1 MGSGISDSACPH
13 HIHKIKKM
21 KSNKNVQIQELVKE
35 LKKLSIEQKV
45 NFWKRIA
52 KDLEKPTRQRRT
64 VNVWKIDKYAKD
76 NETVIVPGKVL
87 GTGELN
93 KKVNV
98 AAFNFSDEAVSK
110 ISKNGKTLSIEELM
124 KSNPKGKGVRILG

>member
-1 MGSGISDSACPH
+1 
-13 HIHKIKKM
+13 M
-21 KSNKNVQIQELVKE
+21 KSSNKNLQVQELVKQ

-45 NFWKRIA
+45 KFWKRIA
-52 KDLEKPTRQRRT
+52 SDLEKPNRQRRI

-98 AAFNFSDEAVSK
+98 AAFNFSDEALTK
-110 ISKNGKTLSIEELM
+110 ISKNGKALSIEELM
-124 KSNPKGKGVRILG
+124 KANPKGKGVRILG